1 MKNITLV
8 GMHATLTQDK
18 FVIWNQQLTH
28 QSQVS
33 IALHFQKPFISTLI
47 LFQKHISIK
56 LVADLYTIGSLKTLL
71 QISNASL

>member
-8 GMHATLTQDK
+8 GMHAALTQDK

-47 LFQKHISIK
+47 LFQKHYQ
-56 LVADLYTIGSLKTLL
+56 A
-71 QISNASL
+71 